1 MRTDPTRTDS
11 PGRAPSRPDPTRPGP
26 TDPTDPKPVRPPR

>member
-11 PGRAPSRPDPTRPGP
+11 PARAPTRPGP